1 MAHDRLAMRESLN
14 AVSDDDEGS
23 TDDSERPLDDFQGF
37 DEETVKIVQIDKTND
52 PLGATVKNEGDAVI
66 ISRIVK
72 GGAAE
77 KSGESCS
84 SFNLLFLMLFE
95 MIDKKAFT
103 LINYQLTEGW
113 FVPFHFI

>member
-14 AVSDDDEGS
+14 SVSDGE
-23 TDDSERPLDDFQGF
+23 DSESNASEDSFDDYQGY

-77 KSGESCS
+77 KSGKFDDSKVCCGL
-84 SFNLLFLMLFE
+84 NCIG
-95 MIDKKAFT
+95 MILEET
-103 LINYQLTEGW
+103 VYIRGW
-113 FVPFHFI
+113 C